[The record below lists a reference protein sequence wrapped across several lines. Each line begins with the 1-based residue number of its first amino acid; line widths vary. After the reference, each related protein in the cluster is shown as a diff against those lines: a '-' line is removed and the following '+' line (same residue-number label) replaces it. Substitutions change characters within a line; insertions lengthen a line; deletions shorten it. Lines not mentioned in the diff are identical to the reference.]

1 MAPAFSYVQH
11 WDNMKVNMKEAFA
24 KLLSEIRQAHQKQCQ
39 RRKKKGD
46 DPTAGSACSEPA
58 GARFRNFVRGS
69 QDILQRLLP
78 EPEPDQLTFA
88 PPLLRLQEVAPNPL
102 GRWVLKAALILLG
115 CLFLW
120 AIFGRLDIIAVAE
133 GKLVPQSYVKI
144 VQPSEAGI
152 VKEILVGEGTA
163 VKAGQTLMRMDALI
177 TDADSNAMHAEFARK
192 RLTLQRIDAELSG
205 GDFCAGPGAPA
216 LLAKEVEA
224 QFKANR
230 ASMAAA
236 LAEEQSRLLKAKQ
249 DLAAAEQVRVKLENT
264 LPHYVDTE
272 KMFEKLAVQ
281 GAISQLAANDKRRE
295 RIEKEQ
301 ELKTQEYV
309 ANSAQAG
316 VIQAEKTIAQT
327 ESDYRRQLYVE
338 RNEVANALDR
348 LTQEIAKQAHRKGL
362 LDLKASQDG
371 VVKDLATHTAGTVV
385 QPGTVLL
392 TLVPMNETLRAEV
405 WVSNEDIGFVRPGQP
420 VKLKFAAFPFQK
432 YGMVEGVVEY
442 ISADAADPSA
452 NNSAA
457 PSDGTGKPM
466 PYVYKA
472 LVTLKSMSLETGG
485 ERFRLT
491 TGMRTNAEILL
502 GVRTVSEYLLSPV
515 QKAWHEAG
523 RER

>member
-1 MAPAFSYVQH
+1 MTHLHSIGES
-11 WDNMKVNMKEAFA
+11 MKVKMKEACA
-24 KLLSEIRQAHQKQCQ
+24 QLLSALRQAFQELCQ
-39 RRKKKGD
+39 RRWNKDGD
-46 DPTAGSACSEPA
+46 RQAAAVCSESVA
-58 GARFRNFVRGS
+58 GRFRSFARRS

-78 EPEPDQLTFA
+78 EPEPDQLAFA

-120 AIFGRLDIIAVAE
+120 AIFGRLDIVAVAE

-163 VKAGQTLMRMDALI
+163 VQAGQTLMRMDALI
-177 TDADSNAMHAEFARK
+177 TDADSNTIQAEFVRK

-205 GDFCAGPGAPA
+205 EDFRAEPGAPA
-216 LLAKEVEA
+216 LVAKEIEA
-224 QFKANR
+224 QFRANR
-230 ASMAAA
+230 AAMDAA
-236 LAEEQSRLLKAKQ
+236 LAEEQSRLLKAKH
-249 DLAAAEQVRVKLENT
+249 DLAAAEQVCLKLADT
-264 LPHYVDTE
+264 LPHYVETE

-281 GAISQLAANDKRRE
+281 GAVAHIAASDKRRE

-309 ANSAQAG
+309 VNSARAG
-316 VIQAEKTIAQT
+316 VLQSEKTIAQT
-327 ESDYRRQLYVE
+327 ESDYRRQLYAE
-338 RNEVANALDR
+338 RNEVANVLDR
-348 LTQEIAKQAHRKGL
+348 LTQEIAKQNHRKEL

-371 VVKDLATHTAGTVV
+371 VVKDLATHTVGTVV

-392 TLVPMNETLRAEV
+392 TLVPKNETLRAEV

-432 YGMVEGVVEY
+432 YGMAEGVVEY
-442 ISADAADPSA
+442 ISADATDPAA
-452 NNSAA
+452 NNSAP
-457 PSDGTGKPM
+457 PSDGAGKPM
-466 PYVYKA
+466 SYMYKA
-472 LVTLKSMSLETGG
+472 LVTLKAMSLETDE

-491 TGMRTNAEILL
+491 PGMRTNAEILL
-502 GVRTVSEYLLSPV
+502 GARTVAEYLLSPV